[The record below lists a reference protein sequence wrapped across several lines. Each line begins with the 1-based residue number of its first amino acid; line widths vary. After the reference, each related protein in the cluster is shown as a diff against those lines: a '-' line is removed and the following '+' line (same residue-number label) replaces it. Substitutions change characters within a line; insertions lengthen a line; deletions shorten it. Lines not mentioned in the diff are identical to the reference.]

1 MQRAYSTG
9 WLSSVVADFLATMA
23 EGSLR
28 RLEAARAERSMDR
41 LMRLVEDASPAP
53 RLSLARGFDVIAEIK
68 ATSPAEGALADAAD
82 FDPTA
87 RATAYAT
94 GGAAAVSVLTEPD
107 RFSGA
112 LDHLV
117 AAARALASHDV
128 PAMRKDFLVDDYQVV
143 EARLAGA
150 GGVLA
155 IVAMLDDA
163 ALGNLMARAAEL
175 GLFVLVECFD
185 AEDAA
190 RASRLVDTRAG
201 TALAEAGQLLVGV
214 NTRDLRTLAVD
225 NERLERLVDHLPREL
240 PRVAESGLKL
250 SADAARAVG
259 MGYDVALIGTAL
271 MRRDDATQAVVEF
284 IEAGRAAAGVSA

>member
-1 MQRAYSTG
+1 M
-9 WLSSVVADFLATMA
+9 ADFLATMA
-23 EGSLR
+23 AGSLR
-28 RLEAARAERSMDR
+28 RLEAARTARSMDR
-41 LMRLVEDASPAP
+41 LMRLVEDSSPAP
-53 RLSLARGFDVIAEIK
+53 RLALAGGFDVIAEIK
-68 ATSPAEGALADAAD
+68 ATSPAEGALADVAD

-112 LDHLV
+112 LEHLA
-117 AAARALASHDV
+117 AAARVLASHDV

-155 IVAMLDDA
+155 IVAMLEDA
-163 ALGNLMARAAEL
+163 VLANLTARAIEL

-190 RASRLVDTRAG
+190 RASRLVDTRPG
-201 TALAEAGQLLVGV
+201 TELAEAGQLLVGV

-240 PRVAESGLKL
+240 PRVAESGLKAP
-250 SADAARAVG
+250 ADAARAVG

-271 MRRDDATQAVVEF
+271 MRRDDATQAVIEF
-284 IEAGRAAAGVSA
+284 VEAGRAASGGHA